1 MYHHQIIG
9 AGVANVLV
17 GMYIPVD
24 KSDAFFNVVSL
35 SCLAF
40 VLLYAAAP
48 RDIFLV
54 VRGTGTPRQ
63 GTEEDRRQL
72 LPPTMGMADNEGR
85 LSEGDDEGSSLSS
98 ESSWW
103 RWGWHC
109 TLSGMRAFMSPS
121 YHDFRLV
128 VIARFAF
135 FLGLAAIMNNLLYFI
150 EDRIQDADGDATAVM
165 AQIAMVSITI
175 TLASIYPSVMLSN
188 RFGAASATLLG
199 TVLMCVSMLIFPFAT
214 RAGFLYCLAFGWAS
228 AQALFGVADLAL
240 IGIVL
245 PDESKRARDI
255 GIWSLSSSL
264 ASSLGGTLFGVLLQ
278 TVGRTNQ
285 HSHASDS
292 DGRMVYSLW
301 GYIAVFWG
309 GVLIASTSGIC
320 LLFIENE
327 KCFRRST
334 PSSSDNAS
342 STNEIR
348 HKNNNIDESNI
359 NVDEEDAST
368 TSVPDER
375 TALLGRTPATT

>member
-54 VRGTGTPRQ
+54 VRGTPRQ

-72 LPPTMGMADNEGR
+72 LSPTMSMADNEGR
-85 LSEGDDEGSSLSS
+85 LLEDDDEGSSLSS

-109 TLSGMRAFMSPS
+109 TRSGMRAFMSPS

-150 EDRIQDADGDATAVM
+150 EDRIQDADGDATSVM
-165 AQIAMVSITI
+165 AQIAMVSIAMRSAPCNGAQERGLPLRPLGPPG
-175 TLASIYPSVMLSN
+175 TLAP
-188 RFGAASATLLG
+188 
-199 TVLMCVSMLIFPFAT
+199 
-214 RAGFLYCLAFGWAS
+214 
-228 AQALFGVADLAL
+228 
-240 IGIVL
+240 
-245 PDESKRARDI
+245 
-255 GIWSLSSSL
+255 
-264 ASSLGGTLFGVLLQ
+264 
-278 TVGRTNQ
+278 
-285 HSHASDS
+285 
-292 DGRMVYSLW
+292 
-301 GYIAVFWG
+301 
-309 GVLIASTSGIC
+309 
-320 LLFIENE
+320 
-327 KCFRRST
+327 
-334 PSSSDNAS
+334 
-342 STNEIR
+342 
-348 HKNNNIDESNI
+348 
-359 NVDEEDAST
+359 
-368 TSVPDER
+368 
-375 TALLGRTPATT
+375 